1 MILTVPSVG
10 TKGMTYAASPIEH
23 LTCGRMWLGLEP
35 CAPIAEG
42 LDRNPVSLAI
52 LTLIE
57 LALKPCLMVRPP
69 KSLTVTFAN

>member
-1 MILTVPSVG
+1 M
-10 TKGMTYAASPIEH
+10 TKGMTYAASPIEQ
-23 LTCGRMWLGLEP
+23 LACGRMWLGLESS
-35 CAPIAEG
+35 APIAEG

-57 LALKPCLMVRPP
+57 LALKPGLMMRPP

>member
-1 MILTVPSVG
+1 MDTLRAG
-10 TKGMTYAASPIEH
+10 G
-23 LTCGRMWLGLEP
+23 CGSALNLARH
-35 CAPIAEG
+35 AEG

-57 LALKPCLMVRPP
+57 LALKPGLMVRPP

>member
-1 MILTVPSVG
+1 M
-10 TKGMTYAASPIEH
+10 TKGMIYAASPIEH
-23 LTCGRMWLGLEP
+23 LACGRMWLGLDP

-57 LALKPCLMVRPP
+57 LALKPGLMVRPP

>member
-1 MILTVPSVG
+1 
-10 TKGMTYAASPIEH
+10 MTYTASPIEH
-23 LTCGRMWLGLEP
+23 LACGRMWLGLEP

-57 LALKPCLMVRPP
+57 LALKPGLMVRPP